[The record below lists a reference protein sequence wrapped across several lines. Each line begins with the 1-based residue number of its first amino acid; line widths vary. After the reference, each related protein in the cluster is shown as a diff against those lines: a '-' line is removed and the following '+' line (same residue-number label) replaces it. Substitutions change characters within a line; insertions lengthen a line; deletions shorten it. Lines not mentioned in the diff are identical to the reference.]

1 MYHVKL
7 HRVSFG
13 ILVFINKKMFNIRDC
28 YNIVFINSQ
37 FPVYVNSRNVME
49 WSMLISHEM

>member
-1 MYHVKL
+1 MYHVRL

-13 ILVFINKKMFNIRDC
+13 ILVFINKKMFNIRYC
-28 YNIVFINSQ
+28 YNIVLMNLQ
-37 FPVYVNSRNVME
+37 FPAYVNSRNVME